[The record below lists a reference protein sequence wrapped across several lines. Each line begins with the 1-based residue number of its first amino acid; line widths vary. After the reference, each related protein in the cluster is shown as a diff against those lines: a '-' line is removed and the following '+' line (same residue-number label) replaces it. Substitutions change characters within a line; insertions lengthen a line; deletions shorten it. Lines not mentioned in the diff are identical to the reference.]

1 MEWKQ
6 VEHIVRKE
14 VDRQFRLGKTLDLKT
29 LYKES
34 FIGYTPQSEEKNL
47 FGRKNAKSR
56 LFPNNFKRKLKKKK
70 LLSSRSSRSNGMK

>member
-14 VDRQFRLGKTLDLKT
+14 VDRQFRLGKTLDLKR

-34 FIGYTPQSEEKNL
+34 FTGYTPQSEEKNL
-47 FGRKNAKSR
+47 FGRKCKEPAFFQTTSR
-56 LFPNNFKRKLKKKK
+56 ENFFVYYILEKLVDPM
-70 LLSSRSSRSNGMK
+70 G